1 MKSYDRIT
9 KNEERL
15 NQVLL
20 SIKNL
25 DYSLD
30 EFQNNK
36 ENIKKLDKYYGS
48 REWFLDKEK
57 VEEGT
62 LSNIKAGVLSED
74 SIWNMFEDIKD
85 IINKMNFII
94 KEYEKSEK

>member
-25 DYSLD
+25 DYALD

-36 ENIKKLDKYYGS
+36 ENVKKLDKYYGS

-94 KEYEKSEK
+94 KEYEKE